1 MKVRVKWIE
10 DVAFLGETESGHGLV
25 IDGAPAAGG
34 RNLGA
39 RPLEMLLLGVGGCS
53 AFDVVLILKK
63 MREPIEDVIAD
74 VTAERADN
82 DPKVFTKLHL
92 HFKVKGKGLS
102 ENKVKQAIQLS
113 AEKYC
118 SASIMLGKA
127 VDITHDFKVIET

>member
-1 MKVRVKWIE
+1 
-10 DVAFLGETESGHGLV
+10 
-25 IDGAPAAGG
+25 
-34 RNLGA
+34 
-39 RPLEMLLLGVGGCS
+39 MLLLGVGGCS